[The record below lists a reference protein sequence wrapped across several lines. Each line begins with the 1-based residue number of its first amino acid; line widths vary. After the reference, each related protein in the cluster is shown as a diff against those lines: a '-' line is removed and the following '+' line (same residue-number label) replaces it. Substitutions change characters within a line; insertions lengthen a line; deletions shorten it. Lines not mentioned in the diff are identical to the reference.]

1 MESIFGKVIY
11 SYSRTQ
17 AIEDGV
23 LVSIPANIY
32 SKYFKYPVAITSSAW
47 NLIEMA
53 IDSPQH
59 QNSLEGVLCD
69 ILWMSQ
75 RGITKRIDENQHL
88 FQVIITGTGRKR
100 SHTFKIMCHP
110 GDQGE
115 PVLTVMMPEE
125 D

>member
-1 MESIFGKVIY
+1 MENIFGDIIY
-11 SYSRTQ
+11 SYSREQ

-23 LVSIPANIY
+23 LVNLPEHITRQ
-32 SKYFKYPVAITSSAW
+32 YFKFPVAITSSVW
-47 NLIEMA
+47 HLIEMA
-53 IDSPQH
+53 IDNLQH

-75 RGITKRIDENQHL
+75 RGITKRIDESQHL
-88 FQVIITGTGRKR
+88 FQVIITGVGKKR
-100 SHTFKIMCHP
+100 NHTLKIMCHP